1 MCDHTAESI
10 DVGDWGLARDRVVD
24 ECTECGCGGDSRD
37 FVNTLGISAGSPA
50 GAEAANAGRDQLTK
64 TSRLSTDTYRDPA

>member
-1 MCDHTAESI
+1 MCDHAAGSI
-10 DVGDWGLARDRVVD
+10 DVGDWDLARDRVVD

-50 GAEAANAGRDQLTK
+50 GAEAANAVA
-64 TSRLSTDTYRDPA
+64 TS

>member
-1 MCDHTAESI
+1 VFRVGPCPLGEAHVMCDHTAGSI
-10 DVGDWGLARDRVVD
+10 DVGDWDLARDRVVD

-50 GAEAANAGRDQLTK
+50 GAEAANAVA
-64 TSRLSTDTYRDPA
+64 TS

>member
-24 ECTECGCGGDSRD
+24 ECTECGYGGDSRD

-50 GAEAANAGRDQLTK
+50 GTEAANAVA
-64 TSRLSTDTYRDPA
+64 TS